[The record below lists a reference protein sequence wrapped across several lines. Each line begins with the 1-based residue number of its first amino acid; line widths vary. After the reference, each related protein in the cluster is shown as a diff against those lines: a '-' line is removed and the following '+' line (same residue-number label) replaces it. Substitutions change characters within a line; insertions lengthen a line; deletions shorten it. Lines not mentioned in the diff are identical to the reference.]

1 MTFTLHF
8 RDEAD
13 GTPPYNIPVLLEL
26 DNGEHLVAI
35 WRWRRDPSNDEW
47 ESNGRHV
54 PQRVLRWAYLP
65 SGDPDKDRHRA
76 ERNIQT
82 QVNKLTQQATK
93 AFADQIKPAIEAA
106 LQAALTRTPADDD

>member
-1 MTFTLHF
+1 MTFALHWY
-8 RDEAD
+8 DDHD
-13 GTPPYNIPVLLEL
+13 GKPPYNAPVLLEL
-26 DNGEHLVAI
+26 ENGEYVVAI

-47 ESNGRHV
+47 ESGGRHV

-82 QVNKLTQQATK
+82 QVDKLTRQATK
-93 AFADQIKPAIEAA
+93 AFTDQIRPAIEAA
-106 LQAALTRTPADDD
+106 LQEAVAHTPDD